1 MIEHITVVFNHWL
14 AHCFL
19 YERKLSGLNEENF
32 SLKKTFLSLKFL
44 YERKFEWIELF
55 ILVLR
60 QFKAHNFRCSKLPCD
75 GVNLASARAMLGQST
90 KIPVKNDLH
99 FCVLLQ
105 VFGRRFGVV

>member
-1 MIEHITVVFNHWL
+1 MKKT
-14 AHCFL
+14 
-19 YERKLSGLNEENF
+19 F

-75 GVNLASARAMLGQST
+75 GVNLASARVMLGQST
-90 KIPVKNDLH
+90 KIPVKMIYISV
-99 FCVLLQ
+99 FCSRFLDVVLES
-105 VFGRRFGVV
+105 FETDTPFAANHG